1 MFEEYEGYV
10 QADAATGFDALFTD
24 GRRIE
29 IGCNAHARRKF
40 FECPNNNTKA
50 QEILQI
56 YHDIYVVEALAKEGN
71 LPPDKLLQWRQE
83 TSKPLFEQLKN
94 KHLAIRLSELPKSNI
109 ALASQYSLQH
119 WDALTRYLDDPD
131 FEIDNNHS
139 ERAIKDFVLARKNF
153 LFLGS
158 QSGGNAAAICLSILA
173 SAKRNAIEPW
183 HCLEDVF
190 SRINSVRTNQLD
202 QFLPDI
208 WLKSQSLID

>member
-1 MFEEYEGYV
+1 MV
-10 QADAATGFDALFTD
+10 MRCLF
-24 GRRIE
+24 
-29 IGCNAHARRKF
+29 
-40 FECPNNNTKA
+40 
-50 QEILQI
+50 
-56 YHDIYVVEALAKEGN
+56 VELV
-71 LPPDKLLQWRQE
+71 
-83 TSKPLFEQLKN
+83 FEQLKN

-183 HCLEDVF
+183 HYLEDVF